1 MKGGNTRLGVGG
13 TPLVTIY
20 LHKTN
25 VFLKNLT
32 ERTIM
37 TNRCIFKGLNRIF
50 FSLRDQYETQ
60 NIFKGLK
67 DQLSLNLN
75 RFVITQCPS
84 STSCL

>member
-1 MKGGNTRLGVGG
+1 MNGEDEGWKTKLGVGG
-13 TPLVTIY
+13 TPLVTMY
-20 LHKTN
+20 LHKKTN

-37 TNRCIFKGLNRIF
+37 TNRCIFKGLNRNF

-67 DQLSLNLN
+67 DQLSL
-75 RFVITQCPS
+75 
-84 STSCL
+84 